1 MTPTFVLVHGSNGN
15 GQYYAPLQREL
26 ALLGHRSLAV
36 DLPGHGNGGGFSAA
50 FQAQDQ
56 AAFAEEPSPLAG
68 VTHADGVAHVIDV
81 VRRAREHGPVVLA
94 GHSRGGFMLTSVANA
109 VPELLERIVYVSAW
123 CCVDSTAG
131 EYLASPENASSA
143 LMDVAGLVAGD
154 PAKVG
159 ALRMNWRTTDPALLA
174 TLKRALLADGT
185 DSEFYAFL
193 ATLEP
198 DECLDAGSDRAE
210 ADTWGRVPHSYVRLT
225 GDQSIPVALQD
236 RFVAEA
242 DALTPANPFD
252 VHSLDSGHLR
262 ALLRPSELAGILA
275 ESVTRRS
282 TSPAG

>member
-15 GQYYAPLQREL
+15 GRYYAPLQREL

-50 FQAQDQ
+50 FQAQDL

-94 GHSRGGFMLTSVANA
+94 
-109 VPELLERIVYVSAW
+109 
-123 CCVDSTAG
+123 
-131 EYLASPENASSA
+131 
-143 LMDVAGLVAGD
+143 
-154 PAKVG
+154 
-159 ALRMNWRTTDPALLA
+159 

-198 DECLDAGSDRAE
+198 DECLDAGTDRAE

-225 GDQSIPVALQD
+225 GDQSIPIALQD
-236 RFVAEA
+236 RFIAEA